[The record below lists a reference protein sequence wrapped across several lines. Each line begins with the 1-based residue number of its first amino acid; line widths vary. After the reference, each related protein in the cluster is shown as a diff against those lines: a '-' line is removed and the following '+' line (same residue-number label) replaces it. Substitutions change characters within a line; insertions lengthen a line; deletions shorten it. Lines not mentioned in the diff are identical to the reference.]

1 MADQNYTPEQKVER
15 MRDAI
20 EIERSRL
27 YAIGNRPAAR
37 ALAEL
42 LDYPDSMA
50 QLHDIILGVYP

>member
-1 MADQNYTPEQKVER
+1 MADQTYTHEQKV
-15 MRDAI
+15 
-20 EIERSRL
+20 ERSRL

-50 QLHDIILGVYP
+50 QLHDIIMGVYP